1 MDYFFTQLGVI
12 FYLSSFVSTFAIV
25 WFYTDTFLYYSQL
38 FGIFENTRLQYTT
51 FINKNPDKYFPDFL
65 FELGLTSKNK
75 FIKFLY
81 KLISCPFCLILW
93 LSLFASLFVLN
104 IFLTAPIYITS
115 LVITFG
121 IKKLL

>member
-38 FGIFENTRLQYTT
+38 LGIFEDTRLQYTA
-51 FINKNPDKYFPDFL
+51 FVNKNPDKYFPDFL
-65 FELGLTSKNK
+65 HEQGLLSKNK
-75 FIKFLY
+75 FIKFLC
-81 KLISCPFCLILW
+81 KLASCPFCLILW
-93 LSLFASLFVLN
+93 LSLFSSLFVSN
-104 IFLTAPIYITS
+104 ILLTAPIYITS
-115 LVITFG
+115 LTITFG

>member
-38 FGIFENTRLQYTT
+38 LGIFENVRLQYTS

-65 FELGLTSKNK
+65 HEKGVTFENRV
-75 FIKFLY
+75 IKFLC
-81 KLISCPFCLILW
+81 KLVSCPFCLLLW
-93 LSLFASLFVLN
+93 LSLFSSLFVSN
-104 IFLTAPIYITS
+104 ILLIAPIYITS

-121 IKKLL
+121 IKKMI

>member
-38 FGIFENTRLQYTT
+38 LGIFEDTRLQYTA
-51 FINKNPDKYFPDFL
+51 FINKSPDKYFPDFL
-65 FELGLTSKNK
+65 YEQGLLSKNK
-75 FIKFLY
+75 FIKFLC
-81 KLISCPFCLILW
+81 KLVSCPFCLILW
-93 LSLFASLFVLN
+93 LSLFSSLFVSNVL
-104 IFLTAPIYITS
+104 LTAPIYITS
-115 LVITFG
+115 LTITFG

>member
-12 FYLSSFVSTFAIV
+12 FYLSSFVSTFAII

-65 FELGLTSKNK
+65 FELGLISKNK
-75 FIKFLY
+75 FIKFLC
-81 KLISCPFCLILW
+81 KLVSCPFCLILW
-93 LSLFASLFVLN
+93 LSLFVSFCVSN

>member
-75 FIKFLY
+75 FIKFLC
-81 KLISCPFCLILW
+81 KLVSCPFCLILW

>member
-38 FGIFENTRLQYTT
+38 LGIFENMRLQYTS

-65 FELGLTSKNK
+65 YSRGIISKNK
-75 FIKFLY
+75 FIKFLC
-81 KLISCPFCLILW
+81 KFVSCPLCMLLW
-93 LSLFASLFVLN
+93 LSIFFSLSAHD
-104 IFLTAPIYITS
+104 IFLTAPVYITS
-115 LVITFG
+115 LAITSG
-121 IKKLL
+121 IKKML

>member
-1 MDYFFTQLGVI
+1 MDYFFTQLGVV
-12 FYLSSFVSTFAIV
+12 FYLSSFVSTFAIG

-38 FGIFENTRLQYTT
+38 FGIFENTRLQYTA

-75 FIKFLY
+75 FIKFLC
-81 KLISCPFCLILW
+81 KLVSCPFCLIFW
-93 LSLFASLFVLN
+93 LSLFVSLCVLN

-121 IKKLL
+121 TKKLL

>member
-12 FYLSSFVSTFAIV
+12 FYLSSLVSTFAIV

-75 FIKFLY
+75 FIKFLC
-81 KLISCPFCLILW
+81 KLVSCPFCLIFW
-93 LSLFASLFVLN
+93 LSLFASFSVLN

-121 IKKLL
+121 TKKLL

>member
-38 FGIFENTRLQYTT
+38 FGIFENTRLQYTA

-75 FIKFLY
+75 FIKFLC
-81 KLISCPFCLILW
+81 KLVSCPFCLILW
-93 LSLFASLFVLN
+93 LSLFVSLCVLN

-121 IKKLL
+121 TKKLL

>member
-38 FGIFENTRLQYTT
+38 FGIFENTRLRYTA

-65 FELGLTSKNK
+65 HERGLAFENK
-75 FIKFLY
+75 FIKFLC
-81 KLISCPFCLILW
+81 KLVSCPFCLILW
-93 LSLFASLFVLN
+93 LSLFASLCVLN
-104 IFLTAPIYITS
+104 IFLTAPIYIIS

-121 IKKLL
+121 TKKLL

>member
-65 FELGLTSKNK
+65 FELGLISKNK
-75 FIKFLY
+75 FIKFLC
-81 KLISCPFCLILW
+81 KLVSCPFCLILW
-93 LSLFASLFVLN
+93 LSLFASLCVLN

-121 IKKLL
+121 TKKLL

>member
-75 FIKFLY
+75 FIKFLC
-81 KLISCPFCLILW
+81 KLVSCPFCLILW
-93 LSLFASLFVLN
+93 LSLFAGLCVSN

-121 IKKLL
+121 TKKLL

>member
-75 FIKFLY
+75 FIKFLC
-81 KLISCPFCLILW
+81 KLVSCPFCLIFW
-93 LSLFASLFVLN
+93 LSLFASFSVLN

-121 IKKLL
+121 TKKLL